1 MKFGTEL
8 YNKNDYEAIKVL
20 KDFLP
25 DKIFDA
31 HAHVVDCNFVPALRG
46 NYDNNIAT
54 SEDYKNFIS
63 ELLGS
68 PKELR
73 MNLISFPSREMRDET
88 NGMLKASDDF
98 LLNELSKDSKNVGEI
113 IVLANESYEHLEKRI
128 AHPGIKGFKCYHV
141 YSDREDT
148 FNANIGEY
156 LPESAWEI
164 ANERKMCITLHM
176 VKDKALADE
185 ENVKY
190 ICEMAKKYK
199 DATLILAHAARSF
212 AAWTAIENAE
222 KIAHLE
228 NVWFDFS
235 AVCESP
241 AMFQIMRK
249 SGVERC
255 MWGSDF
261 PVCADRGKAISFAD
275 TFYWIYQKDIDA
287 FSSKTTLNNWL
298 IGTENLMATR
308 QACILAELSES
319 QIEDLFYNNAARL
332 FG

>member
-31 HAHVVDCNFVPALRG
+31 HAHVVDCDFVPALRG
-46 NYDNNIAT
+46 KYDNNIAT

-73 MNLISFPSREMRDET
+73 MNLISFPSRGMRDES

-98 LLNELSKDSKNVGEI
+98 LVNELSKDSKNVGEI

-212 AAWTAIENAE
+212 AAWTAIENIG

-228 NVWFDFS
+228 NVWYDFS